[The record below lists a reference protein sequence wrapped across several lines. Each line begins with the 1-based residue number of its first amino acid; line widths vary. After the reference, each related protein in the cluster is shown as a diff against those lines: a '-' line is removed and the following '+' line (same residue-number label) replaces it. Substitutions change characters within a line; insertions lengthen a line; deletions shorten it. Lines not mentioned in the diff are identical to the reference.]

1 MSSDALLVAIEITV
15 PVLIHIAVILSILVG
30 QKRQPT
36 ATLAWL
42 LAVTFIPF
50 LGIGLYLLI
59 GRTKTRRI
67 VRRTRDAARAL
78 APVVERYGMRT
89 WQPLDGLSKEERRTC
104 DLIILGERLTA
115 ARTSRQNMVTP
126 LDSAA
131 ATYRAILEALDT
143 ARHHAHIL
151 FYIIQPDGTGKS
163 LRDRL
168 VACANRGVSVKVI
181 FDALGSASLPDDFWA
196 PLESAGGR
204 VAAFNPVSAFTSEFR
219 RRDRVDFRN
228 HRKLVIVDGRVGFTG
243 GINVG
248 REYLGLD
255 PEIGHWRD
263 THLKIS
269 GPAVLGLQEV
279 FALDWLSAAG
289 DDEPIEHWFPEPDVH
304 EDGCLVEIV
313 DSGPDTE
320 WAPVEQIYLHA
331 IAQARQRVWLAT
343 PYFVPSA
350 PLEAMLFNAAM
361 RGIDVRILLPERAD
375 SLIVNLA
382 SRSYFSQLLGGG
394 VRIFLYERGFMHAKT
409 MVVDEWMGTVGSANM
424 DVRSFQL
431 NFELN
436 AFVFDPRF
444 CKELAR
450 QFLLDLSHARE
461 HTSEDEQRIHLGK
474 RILQQTSRLFSPLL

>member
-1 MSSDALLVAIEITV
+1 MSLLLLAEIAIPT
-15 PVLIHIAVILSILVG
+15 LIHGAVIVSILIG

-36 ATLAWL
+36 ATLAWIL
-42 LAVTFIPF
+42 TVTLIPF
-50 LGIGLYLLI
+50 AGIFLYLLI

-67 VRRTRDAARAL
+67 LRRTRKAARAL
-78 APVVERYGMRT
+78 APVVERHGMRA
-89 WQPLDGLSKEERRTC
+89 WHPLDGLSREERRTC

-115 ARTSRQNMVTP
+115 ARTSRLNEVTP

-131 ATYRAILEALDT
+131 ATYRAMLEAID
-143 ARHHAHIL
+143 AAQHHVHIL
-151 FYIIQPDGTGKS
+151 FYIIQPDQTGQI

-168 VACANRGVSVKVI
+168 VHCATRGVSVKVI
-181 FDALGSASLPDDFWA
+181 VDAVGSARLPDSFWT
-196 PLESAGGR
+196 PLVDAGGR
-204 VAAFNPVSAFTSEFR
+204 VAAFNPVSIFTSELR

-228 HRKLVIVDGRVGFTG
+228 HRKLVIVDGRVAFTG
-243 GINVG
+243 GINIG

-263 THLKIS
+263 THLKIA
-269 GPAVLGLQEV
+269 GPAVLSLQEV

-289 DDEPIEHWFPEPDVH
+289 HDRSIESWFPEPELH

-350 PLEAMLFNAAM
+350 PLDAMLFNAAM

-375 SLIVNLA
+375 SLLVNLA

-409 MVVDEWMGTVGSANM
+409 MVIDEWMGTVGSANM

-444 CKELAR
+444 CRELAR
-450 QFLLDLSHARE
+450 QFQIDLGHARE
-461 HTSEDEQRIHLGK
+461 HTSEDESRLGLGQ
-474 RILQQTSRLFSPLL
+474 RILQQISRLFSPLL

>member
-1 MSSDALLVAIEITV
+1 M
-15 PVLIHIAVILSILVG
+15 
-30 QKRQPT
+30 
-36 ATLAWL
+36 
-42 LAVTFIPF
+42 
-50 LGIGLYLLI
+50 
-59 GRTKTRRI
+59 
-67 VRRTRDAARAL
+67 
-78 APVVERYGMRT
+78 
-89 WQPLDGLSKEERRTC
+89 
-104 DLIILGERLTA
+104 
-115 ARTSRQNMVTP
+115 
-126 LDSAA
+126 
-131 ATYRAILEALDT
+131 
-143 ARHHAHIL
+143 
-151 FYIIQPDGTGKS
+151 
-163 LRDRL
+163 
-168 VACANRGVSVKVI
+168 
-181 FDALGSASLPDDFWA
+181 
-196 PLESAGGR
+196 
-204 VAAFNPVSAFTSEFR
+204 
-219 RRDRVDFRN
+219 
-228 HRKLVIVDGRVGFTG
+228 IVDGRVGFTG

-263 THLKIS
+263 THLRIE
-269 GPAVLGLQEV
+269 GPAVLSLQEV
-279 FALDWLSAAG
+279 FALDWLSAA
-289 DDEPIEHWFPEPDVH
+289 DHEEAIESWFPEPELY

-331 IAQARQRVWLAT
+331 IAHARTRVWLAT

-350 PLEAMLFNAAM
+350 PLEALLFNAAM

-375 SLIVNLA
+375 SLLVNFA
-382 SRSYFSQLLGGG
+382 SRSYFSQLLSGG

-461 HTSEDEQRIHLGK
+461 HTSEDEQRIHFGK
-474 RILQQTSRLFSPLL
+474 RVLQQTSRLFSPLL